1 MIFVFK
7 EAFLIYN
14 NLVIQKISYFKI
26 IYSHANDVHF
36 FPYVGKCVLIFLNIR
51 LIYLVQTSFS
61 SLLVEIDRNLF
72 AAKIFLTYIIIT
84 EKSLRRLTFQSVV
97 LHVYIFYFIASFFFF
112 FFENK
117 IKYFSAVLRSKS
129 MFCEYYF
136 LSQVKNIG
144 SIKRY
149 FHTFYFQDCFVFH

>member
-112 FFENK
+112 FLK
-117 IKYFSAVLRSKS
+117 TK
-129 MFCEYYF
+129 
-136 LSQVKNIG
+136 
-144 SIKRY
+144 
-149 FHTFYFQDCFVFH
+149 